1 MCKCGSDFASSA
13 NTRIVV
19 QEPSETADAYG
30 GRDVTWN
37 ELFSLWAVVEPMTGK
52 EIYVSAQQQSR
63 VDARILIR
71 YQASLSDTTTAARNR
86 VAVGTR
92 LYNIAAVRNLS
103 DDLKTE
109 GRYFQQLLCMEG
121 QPA

>member
-19 QEPSETADAYG
+19 QTPTETSDEFG
-30 GRDVTWN
+30 GRTVVWN
-37 ELFSLWAVVEPMTGK
+37 DLVSLWAVVEPMAGR

-71 YQASLSDTTTAARNR
+71 YRSELSDTTTASRNR
-86 VAVGTR
+86 VQVDSR
-92 LYNIAAVRNLS
+92 FYNIAAVRNLS

-109 GRYFQQLLCMEG
+109 GKDFQQLLCMEG

>member
-1 MCKCGSDFASSA
+1 MCKCGSDFSSSA

-19 QEPSETADAYG
+19 QSPTETSDEFG
-30 GRDVTWN
+30 GRAVTWN
-37 ELFSLWAVVEPMTGK
+37 DLVSLWAVVEPMAGR

-71 YQASLSDTTTAARNR
+71 YRSDLSDTTTAARNR
-86 VAVGTR
+86 VKVDNR
-92 LYNIAAVRNLS
+92 LYNIAAVKNLA

-109 GRYFQQLLCMEG
+109 GKDFQQLLCMEG

>member
-19 QEPSETADAYG
+19 QTPTETSDEFG
-30 GRDVTWN
+30 GRSVAWN
-37 ELFSLWAVVEPMTGK
+37 DLVSLWAVVEPMAGR

-71 YQASLSDTTTAARNR
+71 YRSDLSDTTTASRNR
-86 VAVGTR
+86 VQVDSR
-92 LYNIAAVRNLS
+92 FYNIAAVRNLS

-109 GRYFQQLLCMEG
+109 GKDFQQLLCMEG

>member
-1 MCKCGSDFASSA
+1 MCKCGSDFAASA

-19 QEPSETADAYG
+19 QTPAETSDEFG
-30 GRDVTWN
+30 GRSVVWN
-37 ELFSLWAVVEPMTGK
+37 DLVSLWALVEPMAGR

-71 YQASLSDTTTAARNR
+71 YRSDLSDTTTAARNR
-86 VAVGTR
+86 VQVDSR
-92 LYNIAAVRNLS
+92 IYNIAAVRNLR

-109 GRYFQQLLCMEG
+109 GKDFQQLLCVEG